1 MERVHSKEARFLATL
16 KKFFVCFSTWYPSN
30 RKAIFLFEKILKK
43 VMHIE
48 DMELLRCYPYMAEYL
63 ARIFSKYSY
72 TVLTARESCFAIS
85 G

>member
-30 RKAIFLFEKILKK
+30 RKAIFLLEKIFEK
-43 VMHIE
+43 VMYIE
-48 DMELLRCYPYMAEYL
+48 NMGLFCCYPYMAEYL

-72 TVLTARESCFAIS
+72 TVLTALESCFAIS